1 MASYLA
7 SLRMELRFSVFGQ
20 VDLPRIVQLINKT
33 NQFNLTTR
41 RYAAPEVQAMLNDRT
56 VMPVQFRL
64 LDRFGDNGIIGLVI
78 GKLNDEMNLDLD
90 TWLMSCRVLGRQV
103 EAAMLNV
110 VVNRARQLGAVA
122 LVGAYRPTA
131 KNAIVKDHYSKLGFE
146 QTGDI
151 NGETTWR
158 LLLENF
164 NEADVAITM
173 VEGSQ

>member
-1 MASYLA
+1 
-7 SLRMELRFSVFGQ
+7 
-20 VDLPRIVQLINKT
+20 
-33 NQFNLTTR
+33 
-41 RYAAPEVQAMLNDRT
+41 
-56 VMPVQFRL
+56 MPLQFRL

-78 GKLNDEMNLDLD
+78 GRLNDELNLELD

-131 KNAIVKDHYSKLGFE
+131 KNAMVKDHYSKLGFE

-151 NGETTWR
+151 DGETAWR
-158 LLLENF
+158 LPLENF
-164 NEADVAITM
+164 NEADVAINI